1 MEKDDGSKKA
11 LIIAV
16 SHYDLLQPLTFCMN
30 DGNEMFTTLKSLG
43 YEIHDNHKLIGRVK
57 WDDLRCAIIDFFR
70 NRNVNPK
77 DTLLLYYSGH
87 GVLDAYGDHNLAPSE
102 LDPFEPDSK
111 GFPFDELT
119 KMIDKSNSQRIV
131 TVLDCCY
138 SGAAR
143 IGKGGEED
151 AANAGRKAIDEKS
164 RILER
169 GEGKCILAASQAY
182 QKAFETAQK
191 NHSLFSY
198 YLIEG
203 LKGNEETVDN
213 YGYVTPDSLGRY
225 VYNKIMSLP
234 PEERPIQRPI
244 RKVQQSG
251 DIILAYYPQFART
264 MTDNHFAGATRESE
278 RYHRSGKS
286 ARDLHSEGRRTES
299 VTIDAALPVNVTY
312 EDAIFIALVNP
323 PSLTI
328 LKTTLSFRPY
338 YVFDYKLHSTRIDRA
353 GKNHKIIDE
362 GTHIVDALN
371 GKILY
376 QNVVTSKSYIPDFF
390 SKMSQDSLYKEAAL
404 NDIEETGV
412 IHDFLNIKPEFHYE
426 AQRISSYVLEVVE
439 PKLPAKAAKIMIL
452 GEIIED
458 NTKDISYKM
467 KFANGRVEDRE
478 MRVIPEQSEIRITRI
493 ALVHH
498 PKWVVNFKAKEVIY
512 TRKILGCVKYETDG

>member
-1 MEKDDGSKKA
+1 MPEVRKA

-16 SHYDLLQPLTFCMN
+16 SHYDHLQPLTFCMN

-57 WDDLRCAIIDFFR
+57 WDELRCAIIDFFR
-70 NRNVNPK
+70 NRNINPK

-87 GVLDAYGDHNLAPSE
+87 GVLDAYGDHYLAPSE

-111 GFPFDELT
+111 GFLFDELT
-119 KMIDKSNSQRIV
+119 KMIDKSNSQKIV

-164 RILER
+164 QILER

-182 QKAFETAQK
+182 QKAFETSQK

-234 PEERPIQRPI
+234 PEERPIQKPI

-264 MTDNHFAGATRESE
+264 MTENQFARTNLMSHTMESE
-278 RYHRSGKS
+278 RFHRSGKS
-286 ARDLHSEGRRTES
+286 IRDKQPEERRKES
-299 VTIDAALPVNVTY
+299 VIIDTALPVNVTY
-312 EDAIFIALVNP
+312 ERAVFIAAVNP
-323 PSLTI
+323 SSLI
-328 LKTTLSFRPY
+328 VSNTTLSFHPY
-338 YVFDYKLHSTRIDRA
+338 YVFDYKLRTARIDRS
-353 GKNHKIIDE
+353 GKSHMIIDE
-362 GTHIVDALN
+362 GVRIVDALN

-376 QNVVTSKSYIPDFF
+376 QDVTTSKNQIPDLF
-390 SKMSQDSLYKEAAL
+390 SKMSRDPLYKEAVL
-404 NDIEETGV
+404 NDIEEITV
-412 IHDFLNIKPEFHYE
+412 IHDLLNIKPEFHYE
-426 AQRISSYVLEVVE
+426 MRMLPNYLLEVLEPV
-439 PKLPAKAAKIMIL
+439 LPAKAAKSMIL
-452 GEIIED
+452 AEI
-458 NTKDISYKM
+458 
-467 KFANGRVEDRE
+467 V
-478 MRVIPEQSEIRITRI
+478 
-493 ALVHH
+493 
-498 PKWVVNFKAKEVIY
+498 
-512 TRKILGCVKYETDG
+512 